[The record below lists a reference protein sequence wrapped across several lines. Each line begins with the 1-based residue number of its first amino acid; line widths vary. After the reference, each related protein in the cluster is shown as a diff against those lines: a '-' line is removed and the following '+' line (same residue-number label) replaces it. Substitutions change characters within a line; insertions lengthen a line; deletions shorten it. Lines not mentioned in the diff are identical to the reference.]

1 MHLHDCPVCSH
12 SFLAR
17 RNRRCRKCG
26 VLILHVG
33 EYFEK
38 EAVMFACV
46 VSDDGKVGNIRPLV
60 KAASDEDGGE

>member
-1 MHLHDCPVCSH
+1 
-12 SFLAR
+12 
-17 RNRRCRKCG
+17 
-26 VLILHVG
+26 VG

-60 KAASDEDGGE
+60 KAASDKDGGE